1 MTGSQTRSRRGVREA
16 HRALRD
22 LRHALCLYVHVE
34 LWWRCSYGA
43 AGMAAL
49 PRLKIFGVACRAA
62 SRAAITYIP
71 GRIHFVTWPITPSG
85 AVYIAQARHDPREVP
100 VVLTECHAYK
110 DPKA

>member
-1 MTGSQTRSRRGVREA
+1 MTGSQIPYQPGGRKA

-22 LRHALCLYVHVE
+22 LRHALCAYVHVE
-34 LWWRCSYGA
+34 VWWRFSYRA

-71 GRIHFVTWPITPSG
+71 GRIHFVTWPHHT
-85 AVYIAQARHDPREVP
+85 
-100 VVLTECHAYK
+100 
-110 DPKA
+110 